1 MCVLYFAKAEL
12 LAYHDVCPIFAS
24 QSEEGLDYEDPA
36 AVQAA
41 IPETWWL
48 SSLSCKYMLSCF
60 VHKDCKDLSTEPTK
74 LPAGHNR
81 KDARANSRAVLAK
94 EREESKAERIVGGE
108 RYGDVEHTMKKARVV
123 GMQAQ
128 AEKIAIETIQT
139 KLMLLREN
147 ADVYKAMHGEEL
159 YNKMVV
165 DLLNKM
171 MGAKSSGMGETPVS
185 AVSAISSQRSSDIDC
200 DDANNDDEE

>member
-1 MCVLYFAKAEL
+1 M
-12 LAYHDVCPIFAS
+12 
-24 QSEEGLDYEDPA
+24 
-36 AVQAA
+36 
-41 IPETWWL
+41 
-48 SSLSCKYMLSCF
+48 SCKFMLCCF
-60 VHKDCKDLSTEPTK
+60 VHKDCKDLSTRPTD
-74 LPAGHNR
+74 LPAGNTR
-81 KDARANSRAVLAK
+81 KEARANSRSALAK

-139 KLMLLREN
+139 KLKLLREN

-171 MGAKSSGMGETPVS
+171 MGSTSDGSGETPVS
-185 AVSAISSQRSSDIDC
+185 ALSARTSSLRSEDIE
-200 DDANNDDEE
+200 DDDVMAEDDD

>member
-12 LAYHDVCPIFAS
+12 LADHDVCPIFAS
-24 QSEEGLDYEDPA
+24 QSEEGLDYEDAA
-36 AVQAA
+36 AVQAS

-48 SSLSCKYMLSCF
+48 ISLSCKYMLSCF
-60 VHKDCKDLSTEPTK
+60 VHKDCKDLSTQPTE

-171 MGAKSSGMGETPVS
+171 MGATNSGMGEMPVS
-185 AVSAISSQRSSDIDC
+185 TVSAISSQRSDIDG
-200 DDANNDDEE
+200 DDANNDDE

>member
-1 MCVLYFAKAEL
+1 
-12 LAYHDVCPIFAS
+12 
-24 QSEEGLDYEDPA
+24 
-36 AVQAA
+36 
-41 IPETWWL
+41 
-48 SSLSCKYMLSCF
+48 
-60 VHKDCKDLSTEPTK
+60 
-74 LPAGHNR
+74 
-81 KDARANSRAVLAK
+81 LAK

-171 MGAKSSGMGETPVS
+171 MGATNSGMGETPVS
-185 AVSAISSQRSSDIDC
+185 AVSVISSQRSDIDG
-200 DDANNDDEE
+200 DDANNDDE

>member
-1 MCVLYFAKAEL
+1 
-12 LAYHDVCPIFAS
+12 
-24 QSEEGLDYEDPA
+24 
-36 AVQAA
+36 
-41 IPETWWL
+41 
-48 SSLSCKYMLSCF
+48 
-60 VHKDCKDLSTEPTK
+60 
-74 LPAGHNR
+74 
-81 KDARANSRAVLAK
+81 
-94 EREESKAERIVGGE
+94 
-108 RYGDVEHTMKKARVV
+108 MKKARVV

-171 MGAKSSGMGETPVS
+171 MGATNSGMGETPVS
-185 AVSAISSQRSSDIDC
+185 AVSAISSQRSSDIDW
-200 DDANNDDEE
+200 DDANNDDE

>member
-1 MCVLYFAKAEL
+1 MYFAKAEL

-36 AVQAA
+36 
-41 IPETWWL
+41 
-48 SSLSCKYMLSCF
+48 
-60 VHKDCKDLSTEPTK
+60 
-74 LPAGHNR
+74 
-81 KDARANSRAVLAK
+81 
-94 EREESKAERIVGGE
+94 
-108 RYGDVEHTMKKARVV
+108 
-123 GMQAQ
+123 AQ